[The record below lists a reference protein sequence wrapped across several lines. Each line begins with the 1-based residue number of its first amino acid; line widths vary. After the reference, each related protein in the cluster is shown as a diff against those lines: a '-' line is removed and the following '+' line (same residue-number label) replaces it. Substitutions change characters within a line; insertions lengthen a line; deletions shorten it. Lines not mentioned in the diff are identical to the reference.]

1 MADVLMVTSLHD
13 GMNLVAKEFLSAR
26 TDEDGVLLLSRY
38 TGASRELPD
47 ALLVNPFDVDEVAD
61 AMHRAFH
68 MTEKERKMRMRRLR
82 RNVRRNTIFDW
93 GLRIFEEL
101 ETVMPVE
108 EQV

>member
-1 MADVLMVTSLHD
+1 MVTSLHD

-26 TDEDGVLLLSRY
+26 TDDDGVLLLSRY

-61 AMHRAFH
+61 AMYEAFH
-68 MTEKERKMRMRRLR
+68 MTEKERKTRMRRLR
-82 RNVRRNTIFDW
+82 RNVRRNTIYDW

-108 EQV
+108 ETV